1 MVKGHPFNPARR
13 LLRAILSTCFVAL
26 LLLPLEARTVLPAPV
41 QVDQSP
47 QAWTTL
53 FADDFEDGDAND
65 WQVNTGWEVEM
76 EGSNHVLSGAGYTS
90 AILTTGHDWADYSF
104 KTRIKLIDNE
114 AHYGETQLSY
124 RRSDIGRYVVCFWTG
139 GLVLGKERL
148 GTGYELASDA
158 VPHNFGTWYDLE
170 IVGVQGHIQVY
181 VNGTLRLEYTD
192 GDPLRHGRIALSV
205 VDDSHVHFDDI
216 RIVGEPPPTPPPGY
230 TWTRTGG
237 PSGGLGYDVRIHPT
251 DKNIMFV
258 TDNPSGVNKSYDAG
272 TTWVQRNE
280 GIASRTGPSW
290 DGFPV
295 FCLTIDPNDP
305 NIVWVGTQFARG
317 IYKSTDGGETWTRKD
332 NGVTEGNEISIRN
345 FGVRPGNSDVV
356 FAGVEIST
364 GILGIEFDK
373 TRGKIYKT
381 EDGGEN
387 WRCVWEGDNLVRF
400 VLFDP
405 TNPNVLYASTG
416 IFDREAAND
425 VGVGIL
431 KSIDGGATWFPINNG
446 IPDSEGNR
454 FVGFLEM
461 HPTNPQVLFAASGNN
476 VKGPGGIF
484 RTTDGGANWQKVLS
498 GEVLTVVTISPS
510 NPNVVYAGSGSSFFR
525 SDDGGNTWQRFY
537 KQDVGYFWGPPGVN
551 AGFPISAVVDLDD
564 PYTVFANNYNGGNFK
579 STDGGE
585 TWVDASE
592 GYTGAHLHDI
602 AIDAD
607 HPAIVYTVGRSGPFR
622 SYRGGEDWT
631 GIAFAPAIESEWY
644 AVALHPADRRQV
656 LISDEFNGLLWKS
669 TDGGNTWRT
678 IFNHPDAGDPCPLV
692 ECRHG
697 FRAIAYAP
705 SNPNIV
711 YAGMSRSRRTVENGE
726 FPGPS
731 FGMFKSTDGGET
743 WAEINTDL
751 ETSLI
756 NIHRIAVHP
765 TDSNVVYIGTW
776 KDGVFKTTDGGQS
789 WVLKNNGLVSADVR
803 SLAIDPANPQVIYA
817 GLGEGAGVFKS
828 TDGGG
833 LWEAINT
840 GLNIECPSY
849 LLPIG
854 RAQQGMSVEPP
865 PRRAVGADY
874 YPVPWTSI
882 WDIVIDPTDSQTLY
896 AADHHSGVYLST
908 DGGATWVPINE
919 GLSTRAV
926 TALAISS
933 DGKMLYAATEGEGVF
948 RLGEIALVLIYL
960 PLVLR

>member
-1 MVKGHPFNPARR
+1 MINWHPLNPARPF
-13 LLRAILSTCFVAL
+13 LQAILPAFVVL
-26 LLLPLEARTVLPAPV
+26 LLLPLSAGTTVPAPV
-41 QVDQSP
+41 QTGQAP
-47 QAWTTL
+47 HAWTTL
-53 FADDFEDGDAND
+53 FQDDFEDGDAND
-65 WQVNTGWEVEM
+65 WQLNTGWEIEL

-90 AILTTGHDWADYSF
+90 AILTTGHEWADYRF
-104 KTRIKLIDNE
+104 KTRIKLVDNQ

-139 GLVLGKERL
+139 GLVLIKERA
-148 GTGYELASDA
+148 GTGHELAGDA
-158 VPHNFGTWYDLE
+158 VPHSFGTWYDLE

-181 VNGTLRLEYTD
+181 VDDALRLEVTD
-192 GDPLRHGRIALSV
+192 SDPLQHGRIALSV
-205 VDDSHVHFDDI
+205 VDDSHVHFDDVQV
-216 RIVGEPPPTPPPGY
+216 VGEPPPTPPPGY
-230 TWTRTGG
+230 TWARTGG
-237 PSGGLGYDVRIHPT
+237 PSGGLGYDVRIDPT

-272 TTWVQRNE
+272 ATWVQRNE
-280 GIASRTGPSW
+280 GIATRSGPSW
-290 DGFPV
+290 DGVPV
-295 FCLTIDPNDP
+295 FSLTIDPNDP
-305 NIVWVGTQFARG
+305 DIVWAGTQFARG
-317 IYKSTDGGETWTRKD
+317 IFKSTDGGEIWTRKD
-332 NGVTEGNEISIRN
+332 NGITEGNEISIRN
-345 FGVRPGNSDVV
+345 FGIRPGNSDVV

-364 GILGIEFDK
+364 GIQGIEFEK

-387 WRCVWEGDNLVRF
+387 WRCVWEGDNLARF

-416 IFDREAAND
+416 IFDREAYND
-425 VGVGIL
+425 VGVGVL
-431 KSIDGGATWFPINNG
+431 KSTDGGETWFPINNG

-461 HPTNPQVLFAASGNN
+461 HPTNPQILFAASGM
-476 VKGPGGIF
+476 GSRPGGIF
-484 RTTDGGANWQKVLS
+484 RTTDGGVHWQKVLP
-498 GEVLTVVTISPS
+498 GEVKTVVTISPS
-510 NPNVVYAGSGSSFFR
+510 NPNVVYAGSETSFFR

-551 AGFPISAVVDLDD
+551 AGFPISAVVDPDD

-579 STDGGE
+579 STDGGQA
-585 TWVDASE
+585 WADASE

-602 AIDAD
+602 VIDVD

-622 SYRGGEDWT
+622 SYRGGEEWT
-631 GIAFAPAIESEWY
+631 GLAFPPAIGSEWY

-678 IFNHPDAGDPCPLV
+678 VFNHPDAGDPCSLI

-697 FRAIAYAP
+697 FKAIAYAP
-705 SNPNIV
+705 SAPNIV
-711 YAGMSRSRRTVENGE
+711 YAGMRMHRGAIDGAYPAR
-726 FPGPS
+726 PS
-731 FGMFKSTDGGET
+731 LGMFKSNDGGET
-743 WAEINTDL
+743 WGEINTGL
-751 ETSLI
+751 ETPLI

-765 TDSNVVYIGTW
+765 TNPDVVYIGTW

-789 WVLKNNGLVSADVR
+789 WALKNDGLVSADVH
-803 SLAIDPANPQVIYA
+803 SLAIDPANPQVLYA

-828 TDGGG
+828 TDGGE
-833 LWEAINT
+833 LWGAINT
-840 GLNIECPSY
+840 GLELVCPSY

-854 RAQQGMSVEPP
+854 RVQQGISMEQP

-882 WDIVIDPTDSQTLY
+882 WDIVVDPTDSQTLY

-926 TALAISS
+926 TAMAISS
-933 DGKMLYAATEGEGVF
+933 DGMVLYAATEGEGVF
-948 RLGEIALVLIYL
+948 RLGEIALDLIYL

>member
-280 GIASRTGPSW
+280 GIATRSGPSW
-290 DGFPV
+290 DGVPV
-295 FCLTIDPNDP
+295 FSLTIDPNDP
-305 NIVWVGTQFARG
+305 NIVWVGTQYARG

-364 GILGIEFDK
+364 GILGIEFEK

-579 STDGGE
+579 STHRGG
-585 TWVDASE
+585 TLGGARA
-592 GYTGAHLHDI
+592 GYTRPPLH
-602 AIDAD
+602 AMPLNAL
-607 HPAIVYTVGRSGPFR
+607 HPAIVFIPGPPGPLTCIWG
-622 SYRGGEDWT
+622 GGE
-631 GIAFAPAIESEWY
+631 
-644 AVALHPADRRQV
+644 
-656 LISDEFNGLLWKS
+656 
-669 TDGGNTWRT
+669 
-678 IFNHPDAGDPCPLV
+678 
-692 ECRHG
+692 
-697 FRAIAYAP
+697 
-705 SNPNIV
+705 
-711 YAGMSRSRRTVENGE
+711 
-726 FPGPS
+726 
-731 FGMFKSTDGGET
+731 
-743 WAEINTDL
+743 WA
-751 ETSLI
+751 
-756 NIHRIAVHP
+756 
-765 TDSNVVYIGTW
+765 
-776 KDGVFKTTDGGQS
+776 
-789 WVLKNNGLVSADVR
+789 
-803 SLAIDPANPQVIYA
+803 
-817 GLGEGAGVFKS
+817 
-828 TDGGG
+828 
-833 LWEAINT
+833 
-840 GLNIECPSY
+840 
-849 LLPIG
+849 G
-854 RAQQGMSVEPP
+854 RAFSP
-865 PRRAVGADY
+865 
-874 YPVPWTSI
+874 S
-882 WDIVIDPTDSQTLY
+882 
-896 AADHHSGVYLST
+896 H
-908 DGGATWVPINE
+908 
-919 GLSTRAV
+919 
-926 TALAISS
+926 
-933 DGKMLYAATEGEGVF
+933 
-948 RLGEIALVLIYL
+948 
-960 PLVLR
+960 